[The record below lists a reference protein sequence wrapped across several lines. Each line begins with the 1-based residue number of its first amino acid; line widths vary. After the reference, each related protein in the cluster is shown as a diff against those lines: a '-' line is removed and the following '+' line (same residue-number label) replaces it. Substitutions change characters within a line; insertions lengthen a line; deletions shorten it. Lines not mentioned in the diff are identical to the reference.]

1 MTTKNQNTKVI
12 NFRCADDLHIQ
23 LKKLSDKTMIPLSI
37 MCRQALIEYVKNQA
51 VNVMLTEPSESK
63 SVIQSVQAF
72 KNAGQKTLSKPLNSP
87 KSLKSPKDMHEP
99 DWSQMP
105 KDNEEWS
112 SEW

>member
-1 MTTKNQNTKVI
+1 MTTKTQNTKVI

-72 KNAGQKTLSKPLNSP
+72 KNAGQKTSSKPLKP
-87 KSLKSPKDMHEP
+87 LKSPKDMHEP

-105 KDNEEWS
+105 KDGEEEWS

>member
-1 MTTKNQNTKVI
+1 MTTKTQNTKVI

-37 MCRQALIEYVKNQA
+37 MCRQALVEYVKNQA

-63 SVIQSVQAF
+63 PVIQSVQAF
-72 KNAGQKTLSKPLNSP
+72 KNAGQKTSSKL
-87 KSLKSPKDMHEP
+87 LKSPKDMHEP

-105 KDNEEWS
+105 KEGTEEEWS